1 MTDTLLRPTVE
12 SSPRTGVPTL
22 TWKSPT
28 PVRTPFPLPSSG
40 FGGVFPS
47 QSDGTTDTLLPAAVA
62 YPKRGWR
69 KNPSFPIDVR
79 ASHTS
84 CVEPSPSSASFLDVG
99 SIPASH
105 VLRPDRRTPTP
116 SYLPPWVDGQG
127 WVAPGVSATSAPPL
141 SIVSNLHPS
150 DTLLPS
156 RAESFPE
163 DGRECC
169 VLCHFGSFRLSPC
182 RRRAPVPTPL
192 NQQSAHGSP
201 SVGVT
206 EVDWAPFTPVR
217 LCRTGA
223 LRHPFTTPRRITSR
237 RTGYHDQLLSSRTI

>member
-62 YPKRGWR
+62 YPNRGWR

-84 CVEPSPSSASFLDVG
+84 RVEPSPSSASFLDVG
-99 SIPASH
+99 SDPGIPCASSAAD
-105 VLRPDRRTPTP
+105 PAPTP
-116 SYLPPWVDGQG
+116 SYLPRWVDGQG
-127 WVAPGVSATSAPPL
+127 WVAPGASATSAPPL

-182 RRRAPVPTPL
+182 RRRAPVPTPFY
-192 NQQSAHGSP
+192 QQSAHGRR
-201 SVGVT
+201 VGG
-206 EVDWAPFTPVR
+206 R
-217 LCRTGA
+217 YR
-223 LRHPFTTPRRITSR
+223 S
-237 RTGYHDQLLSSRTI
+237 